1 MGKSYRN
8 DSDYGRKFMNYRKSA
23 KKKNSKTTN
32 GVDKYNN
39 LGYAVPGNDEI
50 EPEWDRGE

>member
-23 KKKNSKTTN
+23 KKKNSKTN

-39 LGYAVPGNDEI
+39 LGYVVPGNDEI